1 MMLRLLELVSS
12 LLWTGVVEVLED
24 CRVEDV
30 TGLCEVERLIIEDES
45 DRCTLECGDVPE
57 Y

>member
-1 MMLRLLELVSS
+1 MLRLLELVSS

-30 TGLCEVERLIIEDES
+30 AGLCEVERLIIEDES
-45 DRCTLECGDVPE
+45 DRYTLDCGDVPE